1 MFHILTCKY
10 NQFNFCGFLIYAE
23 ESQGSKTTSLLKTIH
38 IQNWEDKLGTSMLFR
53 TYKYTTH
60 EGEENHAL
68 HTQASVYPISIK
80 QIFREVLGKKWGE
93 KKEND
98 YAP

>member
-1 MFHILTCKY
+1 
-10 NQFNFCGFLIYAE
+10 
-23 ESQGSKTTSLLKTIH
+23 
-38 IQNWEDKLGTSMLFR
+38 MLFR